1 MAQEELRKNEVQK
14 MKNKIVLVTRD
25 MVKEFVIKG
34 LEADHVVT
42 DMQKDEIGRQLEKS
56 MKDEWLVNMRM
67 DVKVSSNE

>member
-1 MAQEELRKNEVQK
+1 MKDK
-14 MKNKIVLVTRD
+14 MVLVTRD

-42 DMQKDEIGRQLEKS
+42 DLQKDEIGRQLEKS

>member
-1 MAQEELRKNEVQK
+1 

-42 DMQKDEIGRQLEKS
+42 DLQKDEIGRQLEKS
-56 MKDEWLVNMRM
+56 MRDEWLVNMRM